1 MSQGVSTRSA
11 LMPYKEE
18 LKNNSNEMQVPF
30 HRAAVGEDEVQA
42 VSEVMRSGWLT
53 MGPKTFEFEKE
64 FAKYVGAQHAIAVS
78 TGTAALHL
86 ALEAEGVHAGDV
98 VLLRTTNFTGPAEA
112 VTCVSGKSVLVDNDA
127 RTVYMDPDD
136 TEWVNKT

>member
-53 MGPKTFEFEKE
+53 MGPKTFEFETE
-64 FAKYVGAQHAIAVS
+64 FAKYVGSQHAIAVS

-86 ALEAEGVHAGDV
+86 SLEAAGVQAGDE
-98 VLLRTTNFTGPAEA
+98 VLLPTTTYFANS
-112 VTCVSGKSVLVDNDA
+112 VSNSNVF
-127 RTVYMDPDD
+127 
-136 TEWVNKT
+136 